1 MICRTALVPKSGLE
15 FETVLYMASFE
26 SLVYKVCSVPD
37 RGGACCRIPR
47 LLGESQH
54 SCCHEEKYIG
64 VILPAGMH
72 FLGVCYIY
80 PNLVLSVD
88 LQKSDQLL
96 SRANLAKSRAQ
107 EALSM
112 GNATFYEVENIL
124 KNLRG
129 ECFTVRVTRYFKG
142 ITMTL
147 VYFESSSVSLSG
159 RYIRV
164 LRGA

>member
-1 MICRTALVPKSGLE
+1 M
-15 FETVLYMASFE
+15 
-26 SLVYKVCSVPD
+26 
-37 RGGACCRIPR
+37 
-47 LLGESQH
+47 
-54 SCCHEEKYIG
+54 
-64 VILPAGMH
+64 ILPAGMH

-88 LQKSDQLL
+88 FQKSDQLL

-129 ECFTVRVTRYFKG
+129 ECFTVR
-142 ITMTL
+142 
-147 VYFESSSVSLSG
+147 SLD
-159 RYIRV
+159 ILKV
-164 LRGA
+164 